1 MSAWASRIF
10 VLLWKRSKALN
21 SLLGVTM
28 KNLFLVASVAS
39 IMASVPVISAAQG
52 TSIPAPAFAAEC
64 GYSADATIFG
74 VGMAAGTHA
83 TPVLLPIERKIEE
96 KGDKPATLRLFPLAA
111 KHTN

>member
-64 GYSADATIFG
+64 GYSADAPIFG
-74 VGMAAGTHA
+74 VGMAAATDA
-83 TPVLLPIERKIEE
+83 TPVLLPSQRSEE
-96 KGDKPATLRLFPLAA
+96 HRVGKEGGTQCE
-111 KHTN
+111 